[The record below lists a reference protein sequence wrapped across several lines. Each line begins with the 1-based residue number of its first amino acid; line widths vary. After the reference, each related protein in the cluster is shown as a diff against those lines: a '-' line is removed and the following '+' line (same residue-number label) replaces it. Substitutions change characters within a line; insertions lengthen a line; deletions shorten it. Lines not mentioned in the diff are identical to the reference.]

1 MTIADT
7 IATTVSTIPDTAATG
22 GVTLPDFAH
31 VTLAQLDAADA
42 SLLDTLTF
50 GVVGLERTGRTT
62 RYNLY
67 EGQMAG
73 LSRESVLGRDFFLS
87 TGVCM
92 NNFLVAQRFED
103 EPVLDVT
110 LDYVLTFRMRPT
122 PVKLRL
128 LQHPDGQFRYILIQ
142 R

>member
-1 MTIADT
+1 MMQT
-7 IATTVSTIPDTAATG
+7 SHSPFPAAASDRAE
-22 GVTLPDFAH
+22 LPQVNF
-31 VTLAQLDAADA
+31 LDISVEA
-42 SLLDTLTF
+42 LDSAEPEWLDMLSF
-50 GVVGLERTGRTT
+50 GVVGIDQAGLTA
-62 RYNLY
+62 RYNAL
-67 EGQMAG
+67 EANLAG
-73 LSRESVLGRDFFLS
+73 LAQDAVLGREFFLT
-87 TGVCM
+87 TGICM

-128 LQHPDGQFRYILIQ
+128 LQNPKCRLRYVLIQ